1 MAAEDCQTPNGRLHL
16 DRKDIELVDTFRRQK
31 DTSVLTI
38 MFTDIKGFTRLTEE
52 KGEKWATD
60 LRRKHDEI
68 LHTVIEEA
76 SGGKVV
82 KHIGDSVMAVFSE
95 PSTAVARA
103 LAIQR
108 NIREFNRTNPDGEN
122 LEVRI
127 GLHMGQVTTENQV
140 DMDVFGR
147 HVNRASRVEGLADG
161 GQVYLTYPVFDSARG
176 WLSTTDI
183 PGLDWTLHGRYFVKG
198 IDQAIEI
205 YEVVDTRISAP
216 HAPSGARR
224 KRPVPTLAIS
234 ALLVMAGMIA
244 TLVFLQIKKTS
255 VSFINLPN
263 APLILDHSSKVIIDG
278 EPTQRMRSA
287 ISRIPA
293 GRHVLHWEYSY
304 LVRYYADIM
313 VKRGENHIEPKFSYN
328 CLPSLARHTSYSE
341 EGENEETASRSYT
354 YVSYDPDNTRQE
366 NTADLQLS
374 ITIEKDASEEKKL
387 VFTYSWVIVVNG
399 KEIHR
404 STMTRENVIDN
415 DETLREETVVYQDD
429 FLQFSV
435 KYYIIRFSTE
445 LTVEG
450 NFNKLSLED

>member
-1 MAAEDCQTPNGRLHL
+1 
-16 DRKDIELVDTFRRQK
+16 
-31 DTSVLTI
+31 

-52 KGEKWATD
+52 KGERWATA
-60 LRRKHDEI
+60 LRRKHDKI
-68 LHTVIEEA
+68 LHTVIEDA
-76 SGGKVV
+76 AGGKVV

-95 PSTAVARA
+95 PSTAVERA
-103 LAIQR
+103 LTIQR
-108 NIREFNRTNPDGEN
+108 EIGEFNRNNPDGEN

-183 PGLDWTLHGRYFVKG
+183 PGLDWELHGRYFVKG
-198 IDQAIEI
+198 IDRAIEI
-205 YEVVDTRISAP
+205 YEVVDTRITSP
-216 HAPSGARR
+216 RAPSGARR

-234 ALLVMAGMIA
+234 ALLVLAGVIA

-255 VSFINLPN
+255 VTFINLPN

-278 EPTQRMRSA
+278 EPDQRMRKV
-287 ISRIPA
+287 ISKIPA
-293 GRHVLHWEYSY
+293 GRHVLHWDRSY
-304 LVRYYADIM
+304 LVRYYADIT
-313 VKRGENHIEPKFSYN
+313 VKRGENHIEPKFTYN
-328 CLPSLARHTSYSE
+328 CLPSLARHTSYFE
-341 EGENEETASRSYT
+341 EGENSEGENSKGENSKGENTVTASQSFTYFSYGE
-354 YVSYDPDNTRQE
+354 DNIRRE

-374 ITIEKDASEEKKL
+374 ITIEKDIADENKL
-387 VFTYSWVIVVNG
+387 HFTYSWVIVVNG
-399 KEIHR
+399 KELHR
-404 STMTRENVIDN
+404 GDMKRENSMDN
-415 DETLREETVVYQDD
+415 EETLRENTVVYQDD
-429 FLQFSV
+429 FLQFRV

-450 NFNKLSLED
+450 NFLKLTLDQ